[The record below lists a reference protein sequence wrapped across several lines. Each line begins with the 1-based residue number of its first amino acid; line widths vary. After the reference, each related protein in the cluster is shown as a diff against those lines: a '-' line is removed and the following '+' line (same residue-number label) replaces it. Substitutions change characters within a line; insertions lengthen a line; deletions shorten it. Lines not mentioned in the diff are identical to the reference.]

1 MAINFPDSPSL
12 NQTYSAAG
20 RSWRYDGEKWTL
32 VLASVNI
39 EGGNASSVYGGGTA
53 AIDGGSA

>member
-12 NQTYSAAG
+12 FQTHSVNG

-39 EGGNASSVYGGGTA
+39 EGGNASSIYGGTT

>member
-12 NQTYSAAG
+12 FQTHSVNG

-32 VLASVNI
+32 ILASVNI
-39 EGGNASSVYGGGTA
+39 EGGNASTIYGGVT